1 MNTAQHT
8 VLGDAHARRSDP
20 VSSHAAGIAITDK
33 TAGLYAQI
41 HAWLQ
46 PRWQLGGTTLEIAE
60 ATGLDRVTVS
70 PRMRPMEKLGLVRRS
85 TEKRAG
91 PSGVASVVW
100 IATGIFLSENKQN
113 V

>member
-1 MNTAQHT
+1 M
-8 VLGDAHARRSDP
+8 GDRHARRSDP
-20 VSSHAAGIAITDK
+20 VSSHAAGVAITDK
-33 TAGLYAQI
+33 TEGLYAEI
-41 HAWLQ
+41 LAWLR
-46 PRWQLGGTTLEIAE
+46 PRWQLGGTTLEISE

-100 IATGIFLSENKQN
+100 IATGIFFPETQQN